1 MKYTT
6 NYKFKKPEG
15 TEPVNFD
22 DINDSFDLI
31 DETLRKQDDILE
43 TDQNKI
49 NDLNTNITKVSDDLA
64 SHKADITNK
73 LNNLNTNDVEA
84 RCEILDLKLKLDE
97 QQVLAFLNKTGI
109 GFYDLFK
116 NIDSIDTTNTTA
128 TIADTD
134 VTFEGNK
141 LLKFKQQQFSTF
153 NNVELA
159 VYDKDRQYINID
171 TDISN
176 SNTIQVTVPPDSIIA
191 GDKFYVNGQIYTV
204 TSVQLA

>member
-1 MKYTT
+1 VKYTT

-31 DETLRKQDDILE
+31 DETLKKQDDILE
-43 TDQNKI
+43 TEYFYP
-49 NDLNTNITKVSDDLA
+49 T
-64 SHKADITNK
+64 
-73 LNNLNTNDVEA
+73 DVEA
-84 RCEILDLKLKLDE
+84 RREILDLKLKLDE

-176 SNTIQVTVPPDSIIA
+176 SNTIQVTVPPDSIISIIA